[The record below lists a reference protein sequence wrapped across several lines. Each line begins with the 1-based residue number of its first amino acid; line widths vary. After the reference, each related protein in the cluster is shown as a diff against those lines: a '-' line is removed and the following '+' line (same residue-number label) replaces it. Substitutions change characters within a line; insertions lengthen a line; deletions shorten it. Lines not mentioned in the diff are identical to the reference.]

1 MSFEADVFNF
11 LSIVVVVLKKLNV
24 LEVVDSEQFH
34 LRNVYINAVVL
45 RLRLMFYMF

>member
-1 MSFEADVFNF
+1 MSFEADVFYF

-34 LRNVYINAVVL
+34 LRM
-45 RLRLMFYMF
+45 MF